1 LRLALLRATAIANA
15 LEVAGVPAADIRL
28 EALASGRGGAAQM
41 LYPRHKPTTPD
52 AQDRS

>member
-1 LRLALLRATAIANA
+1 MRLALLRATAIANA